1 METISKPILQNIQED
16 GKVMF
21 LGNGNTQN
29 ITKDGLEHL
38 NQSSSLNQ
46 NTMNQTN
53 QNSSV
58 KRPGIQKPV
67 VERAPRSLFLFTSN
81 NKFRKL

>member
-67 VERAPRSLFLFTSN
+67 VERSPRSLFLFTSN
-81 NKFRKL
+81 NRFRKL

>member
-1 METISKPILQNIQED
+1 METIPQSNLQNSLKD
-16 GKVMF
+16 GSHVI

-29 ITKDGLEHL
+29 IIKDGLEHV

-46 NTMNQTN
+46 NTLNQAN
-53 QNSSV
+53 QNSAV
-58 KRPGIQKPV
+58 KRPGVQKPV
-67 VERAPRSLFLFTSN
+67 VERAPRSLFLFTSK

>member
-29 ITKDGLEHL
+29 ITKDGLEHI
-38 NQSSSLNQ
+38 NQPSSLNQ
-46 NTMNQTN
+46 NTMNQAN
-53 QNSSV
+53 PSSSV
-58 KRPGIQKPV
+58 KRPGIQKQV
-67 VERAPRSLFLFTSN
+67 VERAPRSLFLFTTNS
-81 NKFRKL
+81 KFRKL

>member
-1 METISKPILQNIQED
+1 METISEPIIQNIRED
-16 GKVMF
+16 GKSIIW
-21 LGNGNTQN
+21 GNGNTQN

-38 NQSSSLNQ
+38 NQSSSVNQ
-46 NTMNQTN
+46 NMTHPTN
-53 QNSSV
+53 QSSSV

>member
-1 METISKPILQNIQED
+1 
-16 GKVMF
+16 MF

>member
-1 METISKPILQNIQED
+1 MDTMPNSIIENCQED
-16 GKVMF
+16 GKIIF
-21 LGNGNTQN
+21 LGNRNNQN

-38 NQSSSLNQ
+38 NQSSSPNQ
-46 NTMNQTN
+46 NTMNQAN
-53 QNSSV
+53 PSSSV

>member
-1 METISKPILQNIQED
+1 METISKPILQSIQED

-38 NQSSSLNQ
+38 NQSSLLNQ
-46 NTMNQTN
+46 STINQTN

-67 VERAPRSLFLFTSN
+67 VERSPRSLFLFSSN

>member
-1 METISKPILQNIQED
+1 MEKVSKPIIQNIQED

-21 LGNGNTQN
+21 LGNGNIQN

-38 NQSSSLNQ
+38 NQTPSLNQ
-46 NTMNQTN
+46 NTINQTN

-67 VERAPRSLFLFTSN
+67 VERSPRSLFLFSSN